1 MLHQPIF
8 SDKYLKTK
16 LSNYDLI
23 GINNIQEK
31 QKKIIEWQTAIKKG
45 NIKITKERALQTDFL
60 NTFFGETLEYAYN
73 RSEDKWNLE
82 KEFKSVVDG
91 TQADGALGYF
101 SIAGKDARVVI
112 ELKDIKNDLDKPQSR
127 IDKRTPIEQAF
138 SYANKAGGKCKWVI
152 VSNFREIRL
161 YNASDQ
167 SKYELFDILELLN
180 GENLK
185 KFFFL
190 LHKDRLLLETQ
201 KSSVDILFEERQAQ
215 EQKISKEFYSD
226 YKNVRAELFNHLK
239 QNNSSIPEVLL
250 FTKAQKILDRIIF
263 ICFCED
269 LNLLPEYTFRN
280 ILKNSKNIIDFSDSK
295 LWTQV
300 KNLFKAI
307 DKGYPDANINKFNG
321 GLFAEDKDL
330 DNLIIKDSV
339 IEHIV
344 HLAEY
349 DFDSDLNVNILGH
362 IFEQSISDIEE
373 IKAHIEGNE
382 FDNKKGKRKKDGIF
396 YTPEY
401 ITRYIVKEAV
411 AGWLEDRKIEL
422 GIDKLV
428 DLSDK
433 DYDSIKIIKV
443 RDKATKKNTDKLDY
457 NKNIEKHIL
466 FWESYRK
473 KLSNI
478 KVLDPAC
485 GSGAFLNQVFDYLHR
500 EGESVNSELA
510 KLRKGQ
516 REAFDLDKHIL
527 TNNIFGVD
535 LNPESVEITKLS
547 LWLKTANRYKELTA
561 LDNNI
566 QCGNSLIDNTSI
578 GGKIAFKWEERF
590 EKIMNNGGFD
600 VIIGNPPYVGEKG
613 HSVIFETLKK
623 IPKWKDYYRRRSN
636 TYYFFIKQ
644 GIDLLKQGGIQSLI
658 VPREFTTADW
668 ANKVRKEILD
678 KTRIIELV
686 DFNDLK
692 VFDDAGTTSLV
703 ITHSKVDKQSKYT
716 FNLKSIRSQK
726 DISTDLFENTNDRIV
741 NINELDGSGEKIWSF
756 YQNAISLDKSIVP
769 LITLFDIS
777 QGLVTGADKIG
788 NKHLIAGLA
797 EKKTMG
803 RGIFMLK
810 EGIDIDSSSN
820 LIKLKIGNDWVTLNE
835 EDKTFIKQYIK
846 TEGLNK
852 WQVTTSDLK
861 VIYIG
866 DRILTQKIQEYL
878 MQFSSVLINR
888 STTVQDGVVIT
899 LKEFEKFTL
908 NDIKEK
914 YSLAGAVQKIMKRK
928 KWYLPLYERTN
939 VPFSSSKIIVNTKNM
954 DKFTYSD
961 NEHYSSGGGAGG
973 QNYIYPVLEKDKV
986 FFNELM
992 KESDLASFVK
1002 FTNAILNSEK
1012 IQTFISSGQFNQL
1025 STEKIGV
1032 LPIIKPSFKKEK
1044 EKKIYE
1050 SIVAKA
1056 NFLISSYESLNKIS
1070 TDFVKLLKS
1079 SFAISE
1085 NDLFKNW
1092 HTLGFR
1098 DFIKQLN
1105 QKIKNGGEPVLNKTS
1120 ELEWME
1126 VFENQKAKISIHES
1140 EIYKVE
1146 KEIDQMVY
1154 RLYD

>member
-1 MLHQPIF
+1 MQHQPIF
-8 SDKYLKTK
+8 SEKYLKTK
-16 LSNYDLI
+16 LGNYALNR
-23 GINNIQEK
+23 INNIQEK

-60 NTFFGETLEYAYN
+60 NAFFGETLEYAYN

-101 SIAGKDARVVI
+101 SIAGNDARVVI
-112 ELKDIKNDLDKPQSR
+112 ELKDIKTDLDKPQSR
-127 IDKRTPIEQAF
+127 VDKRTPIEQAF

-161 YNASDQ
+161 YNATDQ

-190 LHKDRLLLETQ
+190 LHKDRLILETQ

-215 EQKISKEFYSD
+215 EQKISKAFYTD
-226 YKNVRAELFNHLK
+226 YKNVRIELFNHLK
-239 QNNSSIPEVLL
+239 QNNSHIPEVLL

-330 DNLIIKDSV
+330 DNLIIKDGV
-339 IEHIV
+339 IEHVV

-401 ITRYIVKEAV
+401 ITRYIVKESV
-411 AGWLEDRKIEL
+411 GGWLEDRKTEL
-422 GIDKLV
+422 GV
-428 DLSDK
+428 DRLPELSEK

-466 FWESYRK
+466 FWEAYRN

-500 EGESVNSELA
+500 EGESVNNELA
-510 KLRKGQ
+510 RLRKGQ

-547 LWLKTANRYKELTA
+547 LWLKTANRHKELTA

-566 QCGNSLIDNTSI
+566 QCGNSLIEDVEII
-578 GGKIAFKWEERF
+578 GEKAFNWEKKFKKIIEA
-590 EKIMNNGGFD
+590 GGFD
-600 VIIGNPPYVGEKG
+600 VIVGNPPYVGEKG
-613 HSVIFETLKK
+613 HSAIFESLKK
-623 IPKWKDYYRRRSN
+623 VPKWKDYYRRRSN
-636 TYYFFIKQ
+636 TYYFFIKL
-644 GIDLLKQGGIQSLI
+644 GIDLLKDSGIQSLI

-668 ANKVRKEILD
+668 ANKVRREILD
-678 KTRIIELV
+678 KTTIIELI
-686 DFNDLK
+686 DFNNLK

-703 ITHSKVDKQSKYT
+703 ITHRKSVTKKYS

-726 DISTDLFENTNDRIV
+726 NISIDLFEKTDDKIID
-741 NINELDGSGEKIWSF
+741 INEFDSSGEKIWNF
-756 YQNAISLDKSIVP
+756 YQNSISIDKNIVP
-769 LITLFDIS
+769 LITLFDVS
-777 QGLVTGADKIG
+777 QGLVTGADRVG
-788 NKHLIAGLA
+788 NKHVIAGLA
-797 EKKTMG
+797 DEKIVG
-803 RGIFMLK
+803 RGIFILK
-810 EGIDIDSSSN
+810 EGIDIDSSSH
-820 LIKLKIGNDWVTLNE
+820 LIKLKIGNEWITLSE
-835 EDKTFIKQYIK
+835 EDKTFIKPYIK

-866 DRILTQKIQEYL
+866 DRDLTQNIQEYL

-888 STTVQDGVVIT
+888 STTTEDGVIIT
-899 LKEFEKFTL
+899 LKEFEKFTQE
-908 NDIKEK
+908 DIKNK

-928 KWYLPLYERTN
+928 KWYLPLYERAN
-939 VPFSSSKIIVNTKNM
+939 VPFASPKIMVNTKNM

-961 NEHYSSGGGAGG
+961 KEHYSSGGGAGG
-973 QNYIYPVLEKDKV
+973 QNYIYPILEKDKV
-986 FFNELM
+986 FYNELI
-992 KESDLASFVK
+992 KESDLSSFVK

-1012 IQTFISSGQFNQL
+1012 IQTFIASGQFNQL
-1025 STEKIGV
+1025 STEKIGDI
-1032 LPIIKPSFKKEK
+1032 PIIKPSLKKEK
-1044 EKKIYE
+1044 EKKIYT
-1050 SIVAKA
+1050 SIVTKA
-1056 NFLISSYESLNKIS
+1056 DFLISAYESRNKIS
-1070 TDFVKLLKS
+1070 KGFVKLLKN
-1079 SFAISE
+1079 SFTISK
-1085 NDLFKNW
+1085 NDLLVNW
-1092 HTLGFR
+1092 HTLELG
-1098 DFIKQLN
+1098 DFIKQLH
-1105 QKIKNGGEPVLNKTS
+1105 QAVKQGGGQILNKTS
-1120 ELEWME
+1120 ELEWIE
-1126 VFENQKAKISIHES
+1126 VFETQKAKMNICES

-1146 KEIDQMVY
+1146 KEIDQIVNDFY
-1154 RLYD
+1154 N